1 MATATIEQHY
11 TKRRLRLL
19 AVIIDEC
26 DDEIE
31 MGNDTGE
38 DEDPAFGEIKARAEA
53 LIQTGDTL
61 LTAEESRD
69 TDRRRGEFDIAVGEL
84 LVQVRDAQRVGYFD
98 LFGE

>member
-31 MGNDTGE
+31 TGNDTGE
-38 DEDPAFGEIKARAEA
+38 DEDPAFGAIKARAEA
-53 LIQTGDTL
+53 LIETGNGL
-61 LTAEESRD
+61 LTAGESQD
-69 TDRRRGEFDIAVGEL
+69 TDRQRMTFDILSGEL
-84 LVQVRDAQRVGYFD
+84 MAQVRDAQRLGYFD